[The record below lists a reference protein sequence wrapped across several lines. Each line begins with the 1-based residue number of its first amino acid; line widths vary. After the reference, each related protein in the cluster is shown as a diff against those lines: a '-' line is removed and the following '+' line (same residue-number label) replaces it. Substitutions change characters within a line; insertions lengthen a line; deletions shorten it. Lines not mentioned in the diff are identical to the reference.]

1 MENARR
7 TLIDTY
13 LLEAADYGYNENTYS
28 EENNTL
34 SIYPEYHV
42 SRTTIR
48 GDLELFGSIDYV
60 AAKRAENDCVALHD
74 GNSSAVSPLF
84 CSITHEWM
92 FDRPSKNDPI
102 FWVIYL
108 DSAPR
113 ASRYH
118 DTGYYASEIINAT
131 NTIIGILIDWI
142 NGKEAEQTGKGRTQS
157 AA

>member
-84 CSITHEWM
+84 CSVKAKRDEM
-92 FDRPSKNDPI
+92 FADGSDECLGQMMALFKK
-102 FWVIYL
+102 
-108 DSAPR
+108 
-113 ASRYH
+113 H
-118 DTGYYASEIINAT
+118 
-131 NTIIGILIDWI
+131 
-142 NGKEAEQTGKGRTQS
+142 K
-157 AA
+157 